1 MQSFAAL
8 LERLVLTPSRNAKL
22 QLIID
27 YLHHTPDPSR
37 GWVIEEALILLP
49 RAVRVVLLSA
59 TIPNGAA
66 LAGWLAMLR
75 QTPCERVLLAAAGLH
90 LDEILWSDLVL

>member
-1 MQSFAAL
+1 MREVRWAVFDEAHL
-8 LERLVLTPSRNAKL
+8 LGS
-22 QLIID
+22 
-27 YLHHTPDPSR
+27 PSR

-75 QTPCERVLLAAAGLH
+75 QTPCERVLFAPAGLH
-90 LDEILWSDLVL
+90 LDEILWRDLVL